1 MKVCVCDMSSFFL
14 LLLLQFGLE
23 FTPRGGRE
31 EIYIYICSFEHQKSD
46 NKERI
51 ARSSLSSGENTAQTT
66 KRTHTLAARKEKTHT
81 EKKKNELRART
92 LGHFCVV
99 FFALV

>member
-1 MKVCVCDMSSFFL
+1 VCVCVLLFSPPSSSVWSRVYAAP
-14 LLLLQFGLE
+14 
-23 FTPRGGRE
+23 PRGN
-31 EIYIYICSFEHQKSD
+31 IYIYICSFEHQKSD

>member
-1 MKVCVCDMSSFFL
+1 MKY
-14 LLLLQFGLE
+14 
-23 FTPRGGRE
+23 
-31 EIYIYICSFEHQKSD
+31 IYIYICSFEHQKSD